1 MQHYYDCVG
10 IKTTWRYPIVPIRV
24 SFFKNGNNCYIN
36 CCSTL
41 IRSLI
46 KPTLTDGQVVIL
58 VLRCDR
64 VELPEQTLLKSKLK
78 KNENNFNASLCGRCS
93 QWKQS
98 VTQCSSIQKFCSFK
112 LGGKLQFLFTCSPLR
127 SFFVARTPSRWVILQ
142 AKPNRTAKKSLQ
154 KRLGGEKIGRLT
166 KDMKRVAVFI
176 SSKVLKVI
184 AKF

>member
-10 IKTTWRYPIVPIRV
+10 IKTTWRNPIVPIQV

-64 VELPEQTLLKSKLK
+64 VELPEQTLLKSK
-78 KNENNFNASLCGRCS
+78 
-93 QWKQS
+93 
-98 VTQCSSIQKFCSFK
+98 
-112 LGGKLQFLFTCSPLR
+112 
-127 SFFVARTPSRWVILQ
+127 
-142 AKPNRTAKKSLQ
+142 
-154 KRLGGEKIGRLT
+154 
-166 KDMKRVAVFI
+166 
-176 SSKVLKVI
+176 
-184 AKF
+184 